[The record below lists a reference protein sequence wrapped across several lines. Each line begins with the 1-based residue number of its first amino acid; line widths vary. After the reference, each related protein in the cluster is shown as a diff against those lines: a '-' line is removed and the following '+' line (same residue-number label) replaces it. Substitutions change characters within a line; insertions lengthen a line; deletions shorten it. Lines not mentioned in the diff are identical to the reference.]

1 MQALLDNVTTP
12 ELRGNI
18 IVILGGYAE
27 HVEELFSVNPG
38 DHSPTHYPPLT
49 THYPP
54 LITHSLTHLTLSLTT
69 HHSPTHYPPLI
80 THSLTHLTLTHL
92 TPHSPTHYPPLTTHL
107 PHPLTYLT
115 HSLPT
120 HCVDAG
126 LRSRFDKKVCTYV

>member
-49 THYPP
+49 TH
-54 LITHSLTHLTLSLTT
+54 
-69 HHSPTHYPPLI
+69 
-80 THSLTHLTLTHL
+80 
-92 TPHSPTHYPPLTTHL
+92 L